1 VEFLPHGRYGK
12 TVSRRTSSRLV
23 WSRAAA
29 LAGTAAMLSLA
40 LPGGIAS
47 AKTTAAAHPVAGTP
61 TSLQAMVAKANQLS
75 NQIDALGQSYDAL
88 KIQMTQAKAEAAA
101 ARKAAARDEKAL
113 GNGQNAVGQIAAQ
126 GFMNGSFSPTLQLLQ
141 TSDPQQFLNRA
152 SIILQIGH
160 EQTGTMNLLQEATD
174 AANRAN
180 LTATQEEA
188 VATSLS
194 KQMSK
199 KLGQAQAKE
208 NILNSAAYKQAL
220 EVFQQTG
227 HYPDINIK
235 GDTLGE
241 QALRFALSKIGT
253 PYVWAAAGPDAFDC
267 SGLVM
272 WAYEQVGI
280 QLEHFTGDQWDEG
293 EHVSRDE
300 LQPGDLVFFFN
311 IDHVGLYIGNGL
323 MVDAP
328 STGQLVQV
336 QPMEWGSYDGA
347 VRIVG

>member
-1 VEFLPHGRYGK
+1 MEFLPHGRYGK
-12 TVSRRTSSRLV
+12 TDSRGTSSRRA

-29 LAGTAAMLSLA
+29 LASAATMISLA
-40 LPGGIAS
+40 LPGGIAG
-47 AKTTAAAHPVAGTP
+47 AQTTAAAHPADTP
-61 TSLQAMVAKANQLS
+61 KGLQAMVAKANALS
-75 NQIDALGQSYDAL
+75 NQIDALGQQYDSL

-101 ARKAAARDEKAL
+101 ARKAAQRDEKAL
-113 GNGQNAVGQIAAQ
+113 GEGQNAVGQIAAQ
-126 GFMNGSFSPTLQLLQ
+126 GFMTGSFSPTLQLLQ

-152 SIILQIGH
+152 SIILQLGH
-160 EQTGTMNLLQEATD
+160 EQTGTMDLLQEAED
-174 AANRAN
+174 AASRAN
-180 LTATQEEA
+180 QTATQEESR
-188 VATSLS
+188 ATLLS
-194 KQMSK
+194 KQMGK
-199 KLGQAQAKE
+199 KVAQAQAKE

-220 EVFQQTG
+220 VVFQQTG
-227 HYPDINIK
+227 KYPNIDIK

-241 QALRFALSKIGT
+241 QALRFALGKIGT

-280 QLEHFTGDQWDEG
+280 QLAHFTGDQWDEG
-293 EHVSRDE
+293 QHVSRDE
-300 LQPGDLVFFFN
+300 LRPGDLVFFFN

-336 QPMEWGSYDGA
+336 QPMEWNSYDGA
-347 VRIVG
+347 VRIIA